1 MDLPALRFQRGIVRG
16 NRNTSDLPQRVGS
29 LINNNQNGET
39 EMKKSNTNTGTTE
52 FLTEQPKLMFVFHP
66 KHIPSALTTLT
77 GALELCPNYSA
88 KTVRLYA
95 SMGGRGFPEPVGIVG
110 GKGMG
115 WLYRK
120 AEVVAWYNSRMDKVG
135 DKSAELLARSRKLAA
150 EAARLRYRANKANK
164 KFNVV
169 VKTTKKNKKQTQ
181 ASVEG
186 VK

>member
-1 MDLPALRFQRGIVRG
+1 
-16 NRNTSDLPQRVGS
+16 
-29 LINNNQNGET
+29 
-39 EMKKSNTNTGTTE
+39 MKKSNTKISTSDK

-66 KHIPSALTTLT
+66 KHVPSTLVTLT
-77 GALELCPNYSA
+77 QALELCPNYSA

-95 SMGGRGFPEPVGIVG
+95 AMGGRGFPNPVAVNA

-115 WLYRK
+115 WLYQK
-120 AEVVAWYNSRMDKVG
+120 SEVINWYNSRMG
-135 DKSAELLARSRKLAA
+135 SAADKSAELLARSRKLAA

-169 VKTTKKNKKQTQ
+169 VKTKKNKKQTVV
-181 ASVEG
+181 SVEG

>member
-1 MDLPALRFQRGIVRG
+1 
-16 NRNTSDLPQRVGS
+16 
-29 LINNNQNGET
+29 
-39 EMKKSNTNTGTTE
+39 MKKSNTNTNNHP
-52 FLTEQPKLMFVFHP
+52 FLTETPTAMFVFHP
-66 KHIPSALTTLT
+66 KHVPSTLVTLT
-77 GALELCPNYSA
+77 QAVELCPNYSA

-95 SMGGRGFPEPVGIVG
+95 SLGGRGFPTPVGILG

-115 WLYRK
+115 WLYNK
-120 AEVVAWYNSRMDKVG
+120 QAVINWYNSRMGKAG

-169 VKTTKKNKKQTQ
+169 VKTAKKNTQ
-181 ASVEG
+181 KTEVSVEG